1 MKFFKKIFFIF
12 IFLPCFVQATDSYD
26 GTKLKIPYV
35 RLGDNLYYD
44 LAITVDKVLEVKGGE
59 ALVGYDTYY
68 PSSNQLS
75 IPSVTVGSQSY
86 TNVVITVGKVL
97 YITGQLPIGITLNN
111 INVACLKIDC
121 VDASVWLK
129 NTSTILPSTAPKA
142 LNKLSNLTTSQK
154 TLTDQANALFDQTTA
169 VALLLIDND
178 QIAYEKYHSSIDPNS
193 PMLGYSM
200 TKSLVSLTVGKAIC
214 SGLFPD
220 IDQKAKFINSKLD
233 GLAYGEASIKQLL
246 TMSSGALRGTRSKGG
261 YPVQVSGFGDRY
273 GHYDLVWNIWQQI
286 SGSGSFQTSD
296 DGVQLKPGQEFSY
309 KNFDTQSLGLLFPIT
324 GSNSLQNIF
333 QEQLWKPFGTENNGY
348 FNKDIT
354 GIVDAQASFHATAKD
369 WTRFAIGVKDIAR
382 SSSTDC
388 FTNYIKTATTKQIVN
403 GGSLFKNSD
412 EWIEHDFNGYGYQIW
427 TNINFAS
434 QDIFFFL
441 GYRGQIIA
449 INPVKNRIMVLFQYL
464 GEADNYKFIN
474 LFNKWN

>member
-1 MKFFKKIFFIF
+1 MKKYLFLLFLIFCKFAF
-12 IFLPCFVQATDSYD
+12 AVDTYD
-26 GTKLKIPYV
+26 GVKLKTPYIKV
-35 RLGDNLYYD
+35 GENMYFD
-44 LAITVDKVLEVKGGE
+44 LAITVDKVIAVYGGE
-59 ALVGYDTYY
+59 ALVGYDTYD
-68 PSSNQLS
+68 SSTNQLT
-75 IPSVTVGSQSY
+75 IPSVNYNGQNY
-86 TNVVITVGKVL
+86 TNVHITVGQV
-97 YITGQLPIGITLNN
+97 IAVNGSLPIGITVNN
-111 INVACLKIDC
+111 LNVACLKLDC

-154 TLTDQANALFDQTTA
+154 TLTDQANTLFDQTTA

-178 QIAYEKYHSSIDPNS
+178 QIVYEKYHSSIDTNS
-193 PMLGYSM
+193 PLLGYSM
-200 TKSLVSLTVGKAIC
+200 TKSLVSLAVGKVIC
-214 SGLFPD
+214 SSLFPD
-220 IDQKAKFINSKLD
+220 IEHKAKFINPKLD
-233 GLAYGEASIKQLL
+233 GHAYGEASIKQLL

-286 SGSGSFQTSD
+286 SGFGNFQVGD
-296 DGVQLKPGQEFSY
+296 DGFQLKPGQEFSY

-333 QEQLWKPFGTENNGY
+333 QEQIWKPFGTENNGY

-354 GIVDAQASFHATAKD
+354 GIVDAPAGFHATAKD
-369 WTRFAIGVKDIAR
+369 WTRFAIGVKDIVR
-382 SSSTDC
+382 SPSRDC
-388 FTNYIKTATTKQIVN
+388 FTNYIKTATTKQISN

-412 EWIEHDFNGYGYQIW
+412 EWIEPDFNGYGYQIW
-427 TNINFAS
+427 TNNNFVS

-441 GYRGQIIA
+441 GYRGQVIA

-474 LFNKWN
+474 LFNNWN